1 MAFCQSGIEYARNLD
16 FSNCYDINSVFRDCG
31 ILISVE
37 GLNVSNVYNIEN
49 LFYYSSKIQR
59 IDANVSGVT
68 LANNIV
74 NGCTSLIVIKLYGIG
89 EKHTTWG
96 FTSCLLWG
104 TTDEES
110 RQSVIYTLLTHSY
123 DRAANGLSAG
133 KITLHANTKAVLTE
147 EEIAAI
153 TAKGYTIA

>member
-1 MAFCQSGIEYARNLD
+1 MFETCPGIDEVIVEDTPKLVCCPSMFFGCTNLKRLQVINMSKITACGLMLYQCYGMRYLYLKNIGVYQIPD
-16 FSNCYDINSVFRDCG
+16 FSHCY
-31 ILISVE
+31 
-37 GLNVSNVYNIEN
+37 
-49 LFYYSSKIQR
+49 
-59 IDANVSGVT
+59 
-68 LANNIV
+68 
-74 NGCTSLIVIKLYGIG
+74 
-89 EKHTTWG
+89 
-96 FTSCLLWG
+96 LWG